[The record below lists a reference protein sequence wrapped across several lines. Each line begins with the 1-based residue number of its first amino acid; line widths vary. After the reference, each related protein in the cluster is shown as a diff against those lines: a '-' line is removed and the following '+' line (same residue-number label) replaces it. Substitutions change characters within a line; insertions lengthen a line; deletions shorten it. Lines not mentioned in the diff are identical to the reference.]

1 MTKENFSYKRTF
13 GSPNLEYETSH
24 LKGLEVI
31 EEKSLFLTLK
41 TSDRVNFS
49 LRIPLNH
56 LEIKENKLI
65 SEININDDDNR
76 HLTDIIDSIYANNKV
91 ILDEEIGEEG
101 IMHNVSIDELC
112 DYINRISYAE
122 LLLIFDDEELL
133 YLDMFEMEF
142 NSETANKEN
151 FKNLGTYELYF
162 SISVMDVN
170 KFYSKINCNI
180 N

>member
-1 MTKENFSYKRTF
+1 M
-13 GSPNLEYETSH
+13 
-24 LKGLEVI
+24 
-31 EEKSLFLTLK
+31 
-41 TSDRVNFS
+41 
-49 LRIPLNH
+49 
-56 LEIKENKLI
+56 
-65 SEININDDDNR
+65 
-76 HLTDIIDSIYANNKV
+76 
-91 ILDEEIGEEG
+91 DEEIGEDG

-122 LLLIFDDEELL
+122 LLLIFEDEELL

-151 FKNLGTYELYF
+151 FKNLGTYDLYF